1 MRKDKLD
8 GPSQTLIRVIES
20 YKGIAPSTWKGFR
33 ELTSK

>member
-8 GPSQTLIRVIES
+8 GPSQTLIYVIES
-20 YKGIAPSTWKGFR
+20 NKGVALSNWKGFR

>member
-8 GPSQTLIRVIES
+8 GPSQTLINVIES
-20 YKGIAPSTWKGFR
+20 HKGVAPSTWKGFR

>member
-8 GPSQTLIRVIES
+8 GPSQTLIYAIEIN
-20 YKGIAPSTWKGFR
+20 KGVALSTWKRFR